1 MLSSTL
7 YWDITTKKYWQ
18 PMLDELG
25 MTEENFPEI
34 LEPGEVAGTILPEM
48 AERLGLN
55 SNVKV

>member
-1 MLSSTL
+1 
-7 YWDITTKKYWQ
+7 
-18 PMLDELG
+18 MLDELG